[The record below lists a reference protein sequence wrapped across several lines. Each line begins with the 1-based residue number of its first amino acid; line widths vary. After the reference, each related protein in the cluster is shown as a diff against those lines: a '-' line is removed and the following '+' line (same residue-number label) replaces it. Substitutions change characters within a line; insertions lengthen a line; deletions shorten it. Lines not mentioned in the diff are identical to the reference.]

1 MRVEIDRVSAGY
13 GRRRVI
19 EDVSLTID
27 DGACVFILG
36 PNGSGKTTLFR
47 AILGLIAATSGQ
59 GRVDGECVA
68 DWPRARWARAFGY
81 VPQSSGSACPFSVID
96 AVVMGRTATMAIW
109 AAPTKA
115 DYAAAETTLE
125 RLGIASLADRSVA
138 ALSGGERQLV
148 MMARA
153 LAQGASVLVLDEP
166 TSNLDL
172 ANQVRVVRQIR
183 ALSAEGV
190 SVIMTSHLP
199 GQASLCA
206 TKVAAMNAG
215 RLSVLGSVAHAMD
228 EHVLR
233 QIYGVTVHV
242 IRGTSE
248 RGEAL
253 CACVPSLL

>member
-1 MRVEIDRVSAGY
+1 MRVEIDRLSAGY

-19 EDVSLTID
+19 EDVSLTIR
-27 DGACVFILG
+27 DGDCVCILG
-36 PNGSGKTTLFR
+36 PNGSGKTTLFK
-47 AILGLIAATSGQ
+47 AVLGLIGILD
-59 GRVDGECVA
+59 GEVRVDGERVA
-68 DWPRARWARAFGY
+68 DWPRAKWARAFGY

-96 AVVMGRTATMAIW
+96 AVVMGRTATMAMW

-115 DYAAAETTLE
+115 DYAAAEAMLE
-125 RLGIASLADRSVA
+125 RLGISSLAERSVSG
-138 ALSGGERQLV
+138 LSGGERQLV

-153 LAQGASVLVLDEP
+153 LAQGAKVLVLDEP

-206 TKVAAMNAG
+206 TTVAAMRAG
-215 RLSVLGSVAHAMD
+215 RLRALGSVDEAMD
-228 EHVLR
+228 ERVLR
-233 QIYGVTVHV
+233 EIYGVTVHV
-242 IRGTSE
+242 MRGVSD
-248 RGEAL
+248 RGELL
-253 CACVPSLL
+253 CACVPSVA